1 MAQYLMSVLT
11 DTADLATD
19 AEMAAIDVFNERLR
33 ADGHWV
39 FAGGLASPASSTV
52 VDGRDGEPVFTD
64 GPYVESKEHVIG
76 FWIIDAPHLDVALR
90 LAASG
95 SKHCNRRVELRPFL
109 G

>member
-11 DTADLATD
+11 DTVDLATD
-19 AEMAAIDVFNERLR
+19 EEMAAIDIFNERLR

-52 VDGRDGEPVFTD
+52 VDGRDGEPLFTD

-76 FWIIDAPHLDVALR
+76 FWIIEAPHLDVALR
-90 LAASG
+90 LAAAG